1 MSDWSSDG
9 CSSDLHSAGGEGY
22 RFLADVIL
30 RVDRINPQSA
40 ARLVAPLGRWR
51 RFNHANGRLMR
62 AELERIAAAPHL
74 SKDVL
79 EQVTQSLVLTFLPGG
94 EAQCPTGYWRAQ
106 TFLCPWRSDRKR
118 TVVGKEW

>member
-1 MSDWSSDG
+1 MRISDWSSDV
-9 CSSDLHSAGGEGY
+9 CSSDLLRALVGGFAANQRAFHSAGGEGY

-79 EQVTQSLVLTFLPGG
+79 EQVTRSDENTFELQSLMRISYAV
-94 EAQCPTGYWRAQ
+94 
-106 TFLCPWRSDRKR
+106 
-118 TVVGKEW
+118 